1 MTRTKSFV
9 ASAVLLVVVGACSS
23 EGRPPL
29 QGGTVGG
36 GTVSSGSSRDGGE
49 PERSDAAAEASSPL
63 PRADGGRCAC
73 GGCTF
78 FTGKITVTIECGF
91 SICEDGVL
99 HACGSLCEI
108 SIDKC

>member
-1 MTRTKSFV
+1 MRRGC
-9 ASAVLLVVVGACSS
+9 VLGTVSMILLLACSS
-23 EGRPPL
+23 EDRPPL
-29 QGGTVGG
+29 QGGTAGG

-49 PERSDAAAEASSPL
+49 PTRSDAAAEASSPL
-63 PRADGGRCAC
+63 PRGDGGTCAC
-73 GGCTF
+73 GGCTL
-78 FTGKITVTIECGF
+78 FTGKISVTIECGF